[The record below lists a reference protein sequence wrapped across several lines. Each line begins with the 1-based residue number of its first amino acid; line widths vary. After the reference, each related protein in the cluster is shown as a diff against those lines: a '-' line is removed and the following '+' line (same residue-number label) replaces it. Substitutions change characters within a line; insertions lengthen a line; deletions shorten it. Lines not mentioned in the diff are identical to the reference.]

1 MISDVSS
8 WIRARFDQIRDSL
21 FLLPAGIVLSL
32 AATSQLARLIDGTL
46 QGGDNPWLLSTTVDS
61 GRAILTTVATA
72 TVTVAAIVFSMTA
85 VVVQLATTQF
95 SPRVTQGFLR
105 DRYQQVTIGI
115 TIGTF
120 VYALLVLGSVRAFE
134 VGPATNHDFSVTL
147 AVVLAVLSMLA
158 IVSFI
163 DRIMRSMRV
172 DSIVRSVARKSDS
185 AIRDLPERVAVDES
199 VRAPIDMSS
208 ATTVETTRA
217 GWVRSVD
224 YDAILAALP
233 GDTSVRV
240 EVRTGD
246 FVVTHSGT
254 ATVWPEVDE
263 RTATAVGNAIALGQT
278 RTIDADPAYGI
289 RQLVDI
295 ALRALS
301 PSLNDP
307 TTAAD
312 VVRQL
317 AVPLKTLLLRG
328 FAGRVVGDER
338 GNRVYLPRNLTHA
351 DYIYEAFTEIRL
363 NAINQPYVLR
373 ALLETLG
380 GLIGVMGDA
389 DDSRTSALRH
399 QASATVQ
406 VIRDSSMPDH
416 DKEPLFD
423 TARAAG
429 IDVD

>member
-1 MISDVSS
+1 MIAEVSA
-8 WIRARFDQIRDSL
+8 WIRARFDRIRDSL
-21 FLLPAGIVLSL
+21 FFLPAGIVLLL
-32 AATSQLARLIDGTL
+32 AAASQLGLLIDGIL
-46 QGGDNPWLLSTTVDS
+46 DGGDRPWLLSTTVDS
-61 GRAILTTVATA
+61 GQAILTTVATA
-72 TVTVAAIVFSMTA
+72 TVTVAAIVFSMTS

-120 VYALLVLGSVRAFE
+120 VYALLVLGSVRDVEGSAD
-134 VGPATNHDFSVTL
+134 HDFSVTL

-172 DSIVRSVARKSDS
+172 DTIVRSLAQNSES
-185 AIRDLPERVAVDES
+185 AIRELPERVLLDEAVR
-199 VRAPIDMSS
+199 VPTDMSS
-208 ATTVETTRA
+208 VTTVETTQA
-217 GWVRSVD
+217 GWVRSID
-224 YDAILAALP
+224 HDAILAALP
-233 GDTSVRV
+233 GNTSARV
-240 EVRTGD
+240 EHRTGD
-246 FVVTHSGT
+246 FVVAHSTT

-263 RTATAVGNAIALGQT
+263 KTVTAVGKAISLGQT

-312 VVRQL
+312 VVRQM
-317 AVPLKTLLLRG
+317 AVPLKTLLLRDIP
-328 FAGRVVGDER
+328 GRVVGDER
-338 GNRVYLPRNLTHA
+338 GNRVYVRRNLTHG
-351 DYIYEAFTEIRL
+351 DYINEAFTEVRL
-363 NAINQPYVLR
+363 NSIDQPYVLR

-380 GLIGVMGDA
+380 ALVDVMGEA
-389 DDSRTSALRH
+389 DESGPTAALRH

-416 DKEPLFD
+416 DKESLFD
-423 TARAAG
+423 TARATG